1 MTAPLYLD
9 AAASAPLEPRVLE
22 AIVDELQAEQANP
35 SASHGPGRR
44 AQQRVEVA
52 REQVAAL
59 TCSRPASVIFTSGA
73 TEANALALRGLEP
86 SVTRST
92 IVSCTTEHPS
102 VLAQL
107 DVLRQAGR
115 QVRMVGVD
123 RHGEVSIEA
132 LRAAVG
138 KDTLLVSVM
147 AANNETGVLADL
159 AQVVTVAHEA
169 GAFVHSDA
177 SQLMAWGALGEGLDL
192 DLITVSGHKMHG
204 PQGTGALVVSRPARR
219 SLRPLLP
226 GGGQERG
233 LRSGTSNVAGIVG
246 LGVAAELAAQVGP
259 AAAPSI
265 RRLRDL
271 LHEQLAALLPFSKLN
286 GHPQR
291 RLPNVLNLA
300 LGQIGDEVDAEAVL
314 AHVPRLAASTGSAC
328 SAGTPEPSPVLRAM
342 GLGTARAASSVRLSL
357 SRMSEESD
365 VLTAVPLLAA
375 AVLEVRQRQVADRQ
389 RVEV

>member
-1 MTAPLYLD
+1 MTALLYLD

-22 AIVDELQAEQANP
+22 ATINELQAEQANP

-44 AQQRVEVA
+44 AQQRVEDA

-59 TCSRPASVIFTSGA
+59 TCSGPAGVVFTSGA

-86 SVTRST
+86 NANRSV

-107 DVLRQAGR
+107 DVLLQAGR
-115 QVRMVGVD
+115 QVRMVGVN
-123 RHGEVSIEA
+123 RHGEVDMEA

-138 KDTLLVSVM
+138 EDTLLVSVM
-147 AANNETGVLADL
+147 SANNETGVLADL
-159 AQVVTVAHEA
+159 AQVSNVAHEV
-169 GAFVHSDA
+169 GALVHSDA
-177 SQLMAWGALGEGLDL
+177 SQLMAWGPLSEELDL
-192 DLITVSGHKMHG
+192 DLVTVSGHKMHG
-204 PQGTGALVVSRPARR
+204 PQGTGALVVSRRARR
-219 SLRPLLP
+219 FMRPLLP

-233 LRSGTSNVAGIVG
+233 LRSGTYNVAGIVG
-246 LGVAAELAAQVGP
+246 LGMAAELAGQDGP
-259 AAAPSI
+259 AAAPVV

-271 LHEQLAALLPFSKLN
+271 LHEQLTTLLPFSQLN

-300 LGQIGDEVDAEAVL
+300 LGQSGDEVDAQAVL
-314 AHVPRLAASTGSAC
+314 AHVPWLAASTGSAC

-342 GLGTARAASSVRLSL
+342 GLGAARAASSIRLSL
-357 SRMSEESD
+357 SRLSEERD
-365 VLTAVPLLAA
+365 VLAAVPLLAD
-375 AVLEVRQRQVADRQ
+375 AVLAVRQRQADRQ
-389 RVEV
+389 QVPV